1 MPPVF
6 HIKPQDL
13 DTDEKRSKYGV
24 TVVGCGHKGIFYATT
39 FADVGFRVTCTDANA
54 SIMKKLAKGK
64 TGFAIPETE
73 TKLKRHIMSEQI
85 CVVSELKKAVS
96 QSDIIVIA
104 ITATVNEQKKID
116 YTGLVNTCKQVGAA
130 LHQGTLVVYGGIAGL
145 GFAEGTIKELLENTS
160 GLKAGQDFGL
170 AYSPIV
176 ATTST
181 TNLEFKIAA
190 ADALSLES
198 ASIFLKTVTK
208 KVMLISDVKAAEIA
222 TLFSVAKQD
231 ANIALAN
238 ELAVFCENAKADCFS
253 VLRILSADDPSFRPS
268 IIEEENKKE
277 AYLLLESAENL
288 NAKLKLPTLARQ
300 INEDMVKHAANLT
313 ADALRSCGKTL
324 RRGKVAVLG
333 SANPASAVR
342 IFVGILEQKGAKVSL
357 YDPTA
362 RKEPLDTRMI
372 KRSLNESVED
382 ADCIVLMSGQDQFGR
397 LNLKKLKAL
406 MKKPSVMVDLVGK
419 FDPTQVETEGFIY
432 TGLGRRSDKK

>member
-1 MPPVF
+1 MPPVL
-6 HIKPQDL
+6 HLNPQDV
-13 DTDEKRSKYGV
+13 DTDEKRSKYSV
-24 TVVGCGHKGIFYATT
+24 AVVGCGHKGIFYATT
-39 FADVGFRVTCTDANA
+39 FADVGFRVICTDANA
-54 SIMKKLAKGK
+54 SIIKKLATGK

-73 TKLKRHIMSEQI
+73 AKLKRHITSEKI
-85 CVVSELKKAVS
+85 CFVSELKKAVS

-104 ITATVNEQKKID
+104 ITATVDEQKKGD

-130 LHQGTLVVYGGIAGL
+130 LHQGTLVVYGGIAGI
-145 GFAEGTIKELLENTS
+145 GFTEGTIKELLENTS

-181 TNLEFKIAA
+181 ANLEFKIAA
-190 ADALSLES
+190 ADASSLES
-198 ASIFLKTVTK
+198 ASTIIKTVTK
-208 KVMLISDVKAAEIA
+208 KVMEISDVKAAEIA
-222 TLFSVAKQD
+222 ILFSIAKQD
-231 ANIALAN
+231 ANIALSN
-238 ELAVFCENAKADCFS
+238 ELAVFCENAKVDFFS
-253 VLRILSADDPSFRPS
+253 VLKILSADDPSFRPS
-268 IIEEENKKE
+268 VVEEENKKE

-300 INEDMVKHAANLT
+300 INEDMVKHAVILT

-333 SANPASAVR
+333 SANPASTVG
-342 IFVGILEQKGAKVSL
+342 IFVGMLEQKGAKVSL

-362 RKEPLDTRMI
+362 RKEPIDTRMV
-372 KRSLNESVED
+372 KRSLNESVEG
-382 ADCIVLMSGQDQFGR
+382 ADCIVLISGQDQFGR
-397 LNLKKLKAL
+397 LNLRKIKAL